1 MSLGGG
7 RSARVPGC
15 RTHSRDGYRR
25 ESSSGHTTGW
35 CVHQQTFSLQLIA
48 AALIVQ
54 ELVYCARA
62 CGSWGGLECAGEHH
76 LFNTGPG
83 VIFWLEIV
91 RLKNDNQHW
100 HTSTWCCSGECW
112 LLCRGSQ
119 CHRTHQVNC
128 HVVFLYAADRG
139 EQGCNQTPVVVSAG
153 SEIVLC
159 DGGGGREIVIAKE
172 GFDDI
177 VVWNPWVDKAKKFV
191 DFGDEEYNSMLC
203 IEPANAAK
211 YVAGETV
218 AVTAGETWTASQSVY
233 VRQL

>member
-1 MSLGGG
+1 MTTSIGIQVHGVVRG
-7 RSARVPGC
+7 NAGCCAVGASAIE
-15 RTHSRDGYRR
+15 RTKS
-25 ESSSGHTTGW
+25 
-35 CVHQQTFSLQLIA
+35 I
-48 AALIVQ
+48 
-54 ELVYCARA
+54 
-62 CGSWGGLECAGEHH
+62 
-76 LFNTGPG
+76 
-83 VIFWLEIV
+83 
-91 RLKNDNQHW
+91 
-100 HTSTWCCSGECW
+100 
-112 LLCRGSQ
+112 
-119 CHRTHQVNC
+119 VNC